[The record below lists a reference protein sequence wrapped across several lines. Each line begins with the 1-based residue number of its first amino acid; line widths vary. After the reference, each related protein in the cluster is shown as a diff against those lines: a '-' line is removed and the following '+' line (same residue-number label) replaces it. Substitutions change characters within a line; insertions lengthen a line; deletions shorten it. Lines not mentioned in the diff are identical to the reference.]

1 MRRNE
6 DTSVKIR
13 SFIRRICAS
22 QKLEMRKEAAQEWRI
37 IMEEKVLKKNKNGM
51 AMLMLFIALYVVA
64 IAAIVLGAIMTETAE
79 SAKSVI
85 SIILIVIGVVYVGLG
100 WIFFLGLKVLKPQ
113 EALVLTLF
121 GKYVGT
127 IKEAGFY
134 YVNPFCTAVNPAAE
148 TKLNQSGDVAANNK
162 KIDLSGMSGVTLSA
176 GGNTQMTNKKISL
189 KVMTLNNSRQKINDC
204 LGNPVEIGIAV
215 MWEVTDTA
223 KAVFNVDNYKEYL
236 SLQCDSAVRNIVRMY
251 PYDVAENVDTT
262 GDGMADEG
270 SLRGSS
276 EVVAERI
283 RKEIQSKVTDAGLN
297 IIEARITYLAYAPE
311 IAAVMLQRQQAS
323 AIIDARK
330 MIVDGAVG
338 MVEMALDRLSEK
350 QVVELDEERKAAMV
364 SNLLVVLC
372 GNKDAQPIVNS
383 GSLY

>member
-1 MRRNE
+1 
-6 DTSVKIR
+6 
-13 SFIRRICAS
+13 
-22 QKLEMRKEAAQEWRI
+22 
-37 IMEEKVLKKNKNGM
+37 MEEKVLKKNKNGM
-51 AMLMLFIALYVVA
+51 AMLMLFIALYVA
-64 IAAIVLGAIMTETAE
+64 ALAAIVTGAIMTETAD
-79 SAKSVI
+79 SVI
-85 SIILIVIGVVYVGLG
+85 AIILIVIGVVYVGLG

-176 GGNTQMTNKKISL
+176 GGNAQMANKKISL

-215 MWEVTDTA
+215 MWKVTDTA

-311 IAAVMLQRQQAS
+311 IAAVLLQRQQAS

-383 GSLY
+383 GSLYYWQIQAKSRFPSVYQVSSMMPLQHGQRMILGLSMVK

>member
-1 MRRNE
+1 
-6 DTSVKIR
+6 
-13 SFIRRICAS
+13 
-22 QKLEMRKEAAQEWRI
+22 
-37 IMEEKVLKKNKNGM
+37 MEEKVLKKNKNGM
-51 AMLMLFIALYVVA
+51 AMLMLFIALYVAA
-64 IAAIVLGAIMTETAE
+64 IAAIVSGAMMTETAE
-79 SAKSVI
+79 ASKPVI
-85 SIILIVIGVVYVGLG
+85 AIILIVVGVVYVGLG

-176 GGNTQMTNKKISL
+176 GGNAQMANKKISL

-215 MWEVTDTA
+215 MWKVTDTA

-270 SLRGSS
+270 SLRG
-276 EVVAERI
+276 
-283 RKEIQSKVTDAGLN
+283 
-297 IIEARITYLAYAPE
+297 
-311 IAAVMLQRQQAS
+311 
-323 AIIDARK
+323 
-330 MIVDGAVG
+330 
-338 MVEMALDRLSEK
+338 
-350 QVVELDEERKAAMV
+350 
-364 SNLLVVLC
+364 
-372 GNKDAQPIVNS
+372 
-383 GSLY
+383 

>member
-13 SFIRRICAS
+13 FFIRRICAS
-22 QKLEMRKEAAQEWRI
+22 QKLKMRKEAAQEWRI

-64 IAAIVLGAIMTETAE
+64 IAAIVSGAIMTETAE

-85 SIILIVIGVVYVGLG
+85 AIILIVIGVVYVGLG

-176 GGNTQMTNKKISL
+176 GGNAQMTNKKISL